1 MLISI
6 HLPKTAGSSLGTTLK
21 EWFGNRLPLDYGDL
35 IGDESAQSMT
45 HRAKRKTAMLG
56 KVSEISTA
64 FDAIHGHFYAHKYF
78 DALPSADFAV
88 LMRDPFSRIPSYYD
102 YLKRCHH
109 HRNPLVVA
117 IRKSEMSLDT
127 FIRWDYMCNLCSR
140 LLYPLN
146 VEQLWFIGIQEHYGQ
161 SLQLLAAM
169 LGRKAPDKLARVNTN
184 PELGRYKLTADQHQS
199 IQDNHGEDIDLY
211 RRAQERFASLVS
223 VYLPQNTPE
232 VVE

>member
-21 EWFGNRLPLDYGDL
+21 EWFGNRLLLDYGDL
-35 IGDESAQSMT
+35 IGDESAQSMA

-64 FDAIHGHFYAHKYF
+64 FDAIHGHFYADKYF
-78 DALPSADFAV
+78 EALPSADFAV
-88 LMRDPFSRIPSYYD
+88 LMRDPFSRIPSYYE

-127 FIRWDYMCNLCSR
+127 FIRWDYMRNLCSR

-146 VEQLWFIGIQEHYGQ
+146 VEQLWFGSEGACPEIGPNIKRNVAFFFEIRHGYAVQNESFYVVE
-161 SLQLLAAM
+161 
-169 LGRKAPDKLARVNTN
+169 RVCFLDERN
-184 PELGRYKLTADQHQS
+184 GIWVRF
-199 IQDNHGEDIDLY
+199 DNHDL
-211 RRAQERFASLVS
+211 
-223 VYLPQNTPE
+223 
-232 VVE
+232 

>member
-21 EWFGNRLPLDYGDL
+21 EWFGNRLLLDYGDL
-35 IGDESAQSMT
+35 IGDESAQSIA

-64 FDAIHGHFYAHKYF
+64 FDAIHGHFYADKYF
-78 DALPSADFAV
+78 DALPSAHFAV
-88 LMRDPFSRIPSYYD
+88 LMRDPFSRIPSYYE

-117 IRKSEMSLDT
+117 IRESEMSLDD
-127 FIRWDYMCNLCSR
+127 FIGWDYMCNLCSR

-146 VEQLWFIGIQEHYGQ
+146 IQQLWFIGIQEQYGH

-184 PELGRYKLTADQHQS
+184 PESRTYALTTDQRQS
-199 IQDNHGEDIDLY
+199 IEDNHSEDIDLY
-211 RRAQERFASLVS
+211 RCAQERFVSLTS
-223 VYLPQNTPE
+223 AYLS
-232 VVE
+232 

>member
-21 EWFGNRLPLDYGDL
+21 EWFGNRLLLDYGDL

-56 KVSEISTA
+56 KVSAISTA

-88 LMRDPFSRIPSYYD
+88 LMRDPFSRIPSYYE

-117 IRKSEMSLDT
+117 IRESEMSLDE
-127 FIRWDYMCNLCSR
+127 FIRWNYMRNLCSR

-146 VEQLWFIGIQEHYGQ
+146 VEKLWFIGIQEQYDQ

-169 LGRKAPDKLARVNTN
+169 LSRKAPDKLARVNTN
-184 PELGRYKLTADQHQS
+184 PESRTYALTAGQRQS
-199 IQDNHGEDIDLY
+199 IEDNHSEDINLY
-211 RRAQERFASLVS
+211 RRAQDRFASLTS
-223 VYLPQNTPE
+223 AYL
-232 VVE
+232 V